1 MGISWKQKYLRI
13 IITWTHM
20 TGVGNVGTGRGSY
33 WLKKESML
41 IIDEMNL
48 GELFT
53 LSVNN
58 DNI

>member
-1 MGISWKQKYLRI
+1 
-13 IITWTHM
+13 M

-33 WLKKESML
+33 SLKKESML